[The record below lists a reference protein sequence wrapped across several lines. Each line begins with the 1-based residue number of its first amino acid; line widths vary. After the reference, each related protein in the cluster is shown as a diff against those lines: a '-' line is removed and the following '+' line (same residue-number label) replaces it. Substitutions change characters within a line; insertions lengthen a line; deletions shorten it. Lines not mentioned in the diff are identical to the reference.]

1 MAPERETA
9 GNLPLGGW
17 KLGVRARLLLAFL
30 AISAFAVLAAAAAM
44 YAFHVVGARLDV
56 VDTRVPPTLI
66 SLELASSAER
76 VIAAAPALLAAPN
89 RQRRDKGK
97 FEIGTQDRRLS
108 AKMLELKRG
117 RPGATPPLPLE
128 PIIF

>member
-30 AISAFAVLAAAAAM
+30 AISAFAVLAAAAAI
-44 YAFHVVGARLDV
+44 YAFRVVGARLDV

-76 VIAAAPALLAAPN
+76 VIAAAPALLAAPD
-89 RQRRDKGK
+89 RQRRGKGK
-97 FEIGTQDRRLS
+97 GEIEKQDGRLS
-108 AKMLELKRG
+108 PKQLQPQRE
-117 RPGATPPLPLE
+117 RPDAA
-128 PIIF
+128 